1 MSFQLAQERQ
11 NLKENKAVSTP
22 VIEEQPQQQ
31 IEAQETVAEQQE
43 MKQEEQQPVK
53 QDKSLENNIRTLREK
68 SEKIARERDEL
79 ARRVQELES
88 LSTQKQEEDINIA
101 HDDLVEGKHI
111 KQVTS
116 ELKQLKSHLA
126 EITVK
131 NKLQSSYPDFE
142 SVVTPENVNA
152 LRENYPELAATIAA
166 SSDLYSKAVS
176 AYTMIKK
183 MGILPDKHA
192 EHQKELVDKNANKP
206 RPLTSIAPQQGD
218 SPLSHANA
226 FANGLTE
233 TLKEQL
239 RKEMFAHRKSF

>member
-1 MSFQLAQERQ
+1 MSFQLSQENP
-11 NLKENKAVSTP
+11 NLRENKVVSNAP
-22 VIEEQPQQQ
+22 IIEEQEQP
-31 IEAQETVAEQQE
+31 IQETVQQQE
-43 MKQEEQQPVK
+43 IKQEEQLEQQPIK
-53 QDKSLENNIRTLREK
+53 QDKSLETNIRTLREK

-88 LSTQKQEEDINIA
+88 LSNKKQEEDINIA

-142 SVVTPENVNA
+142 AVVTPDNINT
-152 LRENYPELAATIAA
+152 LRESYPELAATIAA

-183 MGILPDKHA
+183 MGIMPDKYA
-192 EHQKELVDKNANKP
+192 EHQKELVDKNSNKP

-226 FANGLTE
+226 FANGLTD